1 MFLTTTPKILSESPK
16 ILSESPRHVTN
27 WLNHSSRSPVQPGL
41 QQQGPPIQQGLQQQG
56 PPIQQGL
63 QQQGPPSQQGLQQ
76 QGPPIQQGD
85 PIQLSK
91 TKRNRKSSSTSKR
104 KRSPLK
110 YDSTPFDAKKIGIVG
125 ALKFQIKN
133 CPIFNR
139 IDPKNDPSFDDFISN
154 IVFDTLP
161 RGIDSNLGFLNDLDV
176 TQLAAY
182 VCMKFYALSITYP
195 MQGVETNP
203 LTVDILN
210 SILSSRT
217 TELTQYM
224 VKNCVT
230 TPTAPFHCSI
240 DSIPSSRPLTL
251 ASEFISATCVADPNN
266 PDDIPFN
273 CYSIGNYLYSIGP
286 MIIDPANDHIGRNL
300 IMIRVLN
307 YKNHIYPHGIYFWVY
322 PSSSEGGLNRIFF
335 KLPGGITGATYIKGT
350 DYFSLSEEA
359 LLEAPISNFSIF
371 AQSKPPTVIDSYET
385 FVCFLGN
392 MTHLQKQNIS
402 DYLPTANVVNR
413 HCYQINMD
421 ALSGLFSPNDPNVTS
436 EQMSKMFFRH
446 IFDNGFNN
454 KYTYN
459 VRGNVY
465 SFAPTSPI
473 NFQTICEPLKNLD
486 PQPTT
491 LDWIPKL
498 LAQNLQPVCSF
509 SCFYSDQSVNHF
521 ESLIRSWSNTQT
533 VQGIYIHKY
542 PHPNVCTLTGWMA
555 DILGNRGNSFL
566 PYMAPA
572 SIVKLL
578 PNLPIEILQTYSR
591 YEPEVK
597 LQGDSTRNQKQ
608 YNPETHVLNPEVLQG
623 DQGTVLTR
631 RLKHIIKKIAAF
643 FNLQPTNLNLKIHE
657 HLKVCLFTFLGID
670 PAIEN
675 DRTFKPTEKYFNDW
689 VEADRSKTGV
699 KNLMSIQ
706 TTTTYVRMIAADI
719 FKNYFDID
727 PIPDAFALN
736 APTSISTSDLKVQI
750 SWLGENDNYVPFGTF
765 DYEANDTGLA
775 KISSLFTQSDFNPFI
790 IKAIRKS
797 KTFIEKDLD
806 AMVRTRNLA
815 SNTRNMNT
823 GRTPADVYN
832 KTMLLR
838 VIIYPNKGLEKL
850 KFGAIEVIVAVSSTA
865 VFNKKVKYLHFGI
878 DVQFSVV
885 SMTACHCSRDSHG
898 NHQFRKVQTFHG
910 TNADG
915 IVFGI
920 YGTNK
925 SADYAATLVGHDQY
939 HPTVSEFSRVLS
951 TIDDNYNTV
960 AISPYNTPEHWI
972 MKLFAPVLKADVD
985 GQSIRDKIFEKW
997 NWQHTIRSLYQSIT
1011 DTDVK
1016 NLMTQIKNMGNIL
1029 RIAAQIFFSEP
1040 DFSLDQVDED
1050 VFSVSSHTSNSS
1062 PGSSPGSS
1070 PDSSSSRSS
1079 SSSSS
1084 SSRSSS
1090 SRTNNAKR
1098 RRSLKRFL
1106 LKAPLATET
1115 YRMPKRYKPKP
1126 KVERNSSDSE
1136 TESDHTRNW
1145 SSTDTEAE
1153 SLPGYDT
1160 AGGTRRLCT
1169 RKKKY
1174 NKISIRTH
1182 KRARNQLKQQPNK
1195 NNKVNKN
1202 KNIKTIKVKVKKY
1215 RPRLQLQ

>member
-1 MFLTTTPKILSESPK
+1 MFLTTTPKILSK
-16 ILSESPRHVTN
+16 TTQILSESPRSPRHLNN
-27 WLNHSSRSPVQPGL
+27 WLNPSSRPPVQPGL
-41 QQQGPPIQQGLQQQG
+41 PIQ
-56 PPIQQGL
+56 PGL
-63 QQQGPPSQQGLQQ
+63 QQQGPPSQQGE
-76 QGPPIQQGD
+76 

-91 TKRNRKSSSTSKR
+91 TKQNRKSSSKR

-139 IDPKNDPSFDDFISN
+139 IDIDRKNDPSFDDFISN

-161 RGIDSNLGFLNDLDV
+161 RGIDSNLGFLNDRDV
-176 TQLAAY
+176 TELAMY

-210 SILSSRT
+210 SILSNRT
-217 TELTQYM
+217 TELTEHM
-224 VKNCVT
+224 VKKCVV
-230 TPTAPFHCSI
+230 TPTDPFHCSI
-240 DSIPSSRPLTL
+240 RDIPSSSSSSSLPLTL
-251 ASEFISATCVADPNN
+251 ASEFISATRVADPSK

-359 LLEAPISNFSIF
+359 LLEAPISSFSIF

-402 DYLPTANVVNR
+402 DYLPRANVVNR

-421 ALSGLFSPNDPNVTS
+421 ALSGLFSPNDPNVTP
-436 EQMSKMFFRH
+436 EQTSKMFFRH

-454 KYTYN
+454 NYTYN

-473 NFQTICEPLKNLD
+473 TFQTICEPLQHLD

-491 LDWIPKL
+491 LGWIPKL
-498 LAQNLQPVCSF
+498 LDQNLQPVSSF
-509 SCFYSDQSVNHF
+509 SCFYSDQPVNNF
-521 ESLIRSWSNTQT
+521 ESLIRSWSKTKT
-533 VQGIYIHKY
+533 VQGIDIHNY

-591 YEPEVK
+591 YETEVK
-597 LQGDSTRNQKQ
+597 LQGDSTRNRKQ

-623 DQGTVLTR
+623 DQGTVLTT
-631 RLKHIIKKIAAF
+631 RLQNIIKKIAAF
-643 FNLQPTNLNLKIHE
+643 FNLQPTNLDPKIHK
-657 HLKVCLFTFLGID
+657 HLKVCLFTFLGINPD
-670 PAIEN
+670 IEN

-689 VEADRSKTGV
+689 VKADRTNIVV
-699 KNLMSIQ
+699 KNLVSIQ
-706 TTTTYVRMIAADI
+706 TTITYVRMIAADI

-736 APTSISTSDLKVQI
+736 TRTSISTSDLKVHI

-775 KISSLFTQSDFNPFI
+775 KISSLFTQPDFNPFI

-806 AMVRTRNLA
+806 AMVRRRNLA
-815 SNTRNMNT
+815 SNTRNMNI

-885 SMTACHCSRDSHG
+885 SMTACHCSRNSIG
-898 NHQFRKVQTFHG
+898 SHQFRKVQTFHG

-925 SADYAATLVGHDQY
+925 SADYAATLVGNDQY

-972 MKLFAPVLKADVD
+972 MKLFAPVLKAD

-997 NWQHTIRSLYQSIT
+997 NWQDTIRSLYQSIT

-1040 DFSLDQVDED
+1040 DFSLDQVEED
-1050 VFSVSSHTSNSS
+1050 ASSVSSRTSN
-1062 PGSSPGSS
+1062 SSPGSS
-1070 PDSSSSRSS
+1070 PDSSSSRTSNSS
-1079 SSSSS
+1079 PGSSPDSS

-1098 RRSLKRFL
+1098 RRRGSLKRFL

-1126 KVERNSSDSE
+1126 KVGRNSSDSE
-1136 TESDHTRNW
+1136 TESDHDRNW
-1145 SSTDTEAE
+1145 FSTDTETE
-1153 SLPGYDT
+1153 SLLGYGT
-1160 AGGTRRLCT
+1160 AGGTRRLYT